1 MIRGLKAKT
10 YKERLLELGTSS
22 LMKRRTR
29 GDMIA
34 VFQYLR
40 GFHKEEAVKLFSKAP
55 EGRTRSSGWEL
66 IKERS
71 NLELRSN
78 FLTVRTINQW
88 NNLPPEVDVEPASPA
103 ALAGLK
109 PHSDYIIGSDQ
120 ILHESEDFF
129 SLIDSHEGKPLKL
142 VVYNTEMDACRE
154 VFVTPNGA
162 WGGEGSLGCGIGY
175 GYLHRIPTQAAA
187 LKRAT
192 KAGVSPPL
200 PSEDAPPESPA
211 NGYMEASLMAP
222 NLKTEETE
230 SLDYISGQSVT
241 PYSLENSLHLPTPPP
256 PPLQRVMDPG
266 FIDMSGASFPELI
279 DLVKTAHVPSSPPF
293 TLSDVLEPSGTLST
307 YSETHSSFDQASL
320 PFSEES
326 VSLQADESSPELL
339 EGKPCVSPLPPLP
352 MDTSPNSPSGLDA
365 EVQETVGHHSGV
377 ETPMLP
383 KTDSSEKGQFL
394 NIYTSVSRFWE

>member
-1 MIRGLKAKT
+1 MQEDLDRLEHWALSNKMRFSGEKSKVLPLGKKNQMHRYSIGGTLLNTSNCERDLGVLVDNHLNMSQQCAAAAKKANTVLGCINRGIESRSSEVLIPLYNALVRPHLEYCIQFWSPRCKKDVETLERVQRRATKMIRGLKAKT

-211 NGYMEASLMAP
+211 NGYMEVWIFMLDMA
-222 NLKTEETE
+222 
-230 SLDYISGQSVT
+230 
-241 PYSLENSLHLPTPPP
+241 
-256 PPLQRVMDPG
+256 
-266 FIDMSGASFPELI
+266 
-279 DLVKTAHVPSSPPF
+279 
-293 TLSDVLEPSGTLST
+293 
-307 YSETHSSFDQASL
+307 
-320 PFSEES
+320 
-326 VSLQADESSPELL
+326 
-339 EGKPCVSPLPPLP
+339 
-352 MDTSPNSPSGLDA
+352 
-365 EVQETVGHHSGV
+365 
-377 ETPMLP
+377 
-383 KTDSSEKGQFL
+383 
-394 NIYTSVSRFWE
+394 